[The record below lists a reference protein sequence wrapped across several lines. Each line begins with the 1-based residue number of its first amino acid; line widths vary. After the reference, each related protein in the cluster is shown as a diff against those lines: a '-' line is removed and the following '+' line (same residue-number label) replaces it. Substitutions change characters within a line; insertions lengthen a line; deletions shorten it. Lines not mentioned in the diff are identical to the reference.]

1 VTTVPRSG
9 EFVVVDTA
17 PRPGLHCVTMRV
29 PAIAAVTVLGAA
41 HILARYGGARV
52 IAGLLKP
59 LPVLLL
65 IALVMLHDG
74 PAGYRLLVAAGL
86 LCSMAGDIWLLFER
100 HFGRGLASF
109 LVAHLFYIAAFVP
122 ALGGT
127 AGAWFVI
134 VPLALYGSVLLGYLW
149 PHLGGVRLPVL
160 AYVSVIAL
168 MVVCAAMR
176 APAVP
181 LQTGALALVGALFFL
196 ASDSLL
202 AIDRFARPFGS
213 AVAAVMVTYYT
224 AQTLI
229 ALSAVV

>member
-1 VTTVPRSG
+1 
-9 EFVVVDTA
+9 
-17 PRPGLHCVTMRV
+17 MRA
-29 PAIAAVTVLGAA
+29 PAIAGVILLGAA

-52 IAGLLKP
+52 VAGVLKP

-65 IALVMLHDG
+65 IALVMVHDG
-74 PAGYRLLVAAGL
+74 PPAYRLLVAAGL

-100 HFGRGLASF
+100 HFTRGLASF
-109 LVAHLFYIAAFVP
+109 LVAHLFYIAAFLP
-122 ALGGT
+122 ALDGLGR
-127 AGAWFVI
+127 AWLVG
-134 VPLALYGSVLLGYLW
+134 VPLVLYGGALLGYLW
-149 PHLGGVRLPVL
+149 PHLRGMRLPVL

-168 MVVCAAMR
+168 MVVSAAMR

-181 LQTGALALVGALFFL
+181 AQTGVLALVGALFFM

-202 AIDRFARPFGS
+202 AIDRFARPFEA
-213 AVAAVMVTYYT
+213 AVAAVMVTYYA

>member
-1 VTTVPRSG
+1 MRAWAIA
-9 EFVVVDTA
+9 VVVLL
-17 PRPGLHCVTMRV
+17 GL
-29 PAIAAVTVLGAA
+29 A

-52 IAGLLKP
+52 LAGVLKP

-65 IALVMLHDG
+65 ASLVVMQDG
-74 PAGYRLLVAAGL
+74 PASYRWLVAAGL
-86 LCSMAGDIWLLFER
+86 VCSMAGDIWLLFEQ
-100 HFGRGLASF
+100 HFERGLASF

-122 ALGGT
+122 ALDGLGGVWLV
-127 AGAWFVI
+127 AL
-134 VPLALYGSVLLGYLW
+134 PLVLYGAVLLTYLW
-149 PHLGGVRLPVL
+149 PHLRGVRIPVL

-181 LQTGALALVGALFFL
+181 LGTGALALVGALFFL
-196 ASDSLL
+196 ASDSIL
-202 AIDRFARPFGS
+202 AIDRFARPFQA
-213 AVAAVMVTYYT
+213 AVGAVMVTYYV